1 MVLNEH
7 AQSNGSPEVP
17 CTPVFKLHSKIFW
30 LEGPAKVERGDAS
43 RRDGGRQGDGSFV
56 LSWAFILDSIAC
68 STALSVKVKPSGW
81 QPLIDGLILVG
92 SRSVVAAYFTL

>member
-1 MVLNEH
+1 MRFNSQYVSSLGINVSITGMSGE
-7 AQSNGSPEVP
+7 SG
-17 CTPVFKLHSKIFW
+17 
-30 LEGPAKVERGDAS
+30 RGDCSPAVDPAGI